1 MVKMYF
7 NNQETKEE
15 RSLSKFYSQED
26 KERRTRVLN
35 AQRAERET
43 DSDMSYDSPV
53 EEDKGILVQSCD
65 DGEPRTMRKDTDSA
79 PVRTRSLWA
88 ITGAGR

>member
-43 DSDMSYDSPV
+43 DSDMSYDSP
-53 EEDKGILVQSCD
+53 
-65 DGEPRTMRKDTDSA
+65 
-79 PVRTRSLWA
+79 
-88 ITGAGR
+88 